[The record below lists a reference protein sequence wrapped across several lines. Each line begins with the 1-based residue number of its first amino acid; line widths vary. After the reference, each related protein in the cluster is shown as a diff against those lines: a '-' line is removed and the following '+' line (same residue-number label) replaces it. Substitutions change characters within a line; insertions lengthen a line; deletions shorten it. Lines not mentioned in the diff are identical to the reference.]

1 MYNYF
6 SLDTSWGLV
15 AYLGT
20 HNILPTVEDNAV
32 VVIAYDVVVHPEWE
46 PSTIR
51 NDIAIIRLQEPVQFS
66 GKYNNYQSEKNTKS
80 CPQ

>member
-1 MYNYF
+1 M
-6 SLDTSWGLV
+6 DTNWGLI

-20 HNILPTVEDNAV
+20 HNIPPTVEDNAV
-32 VVIAYDVVVHPEWE
+32 AVIAYDVVVHPEWE

-66 GKYNNYQSEKNTKS
+66 GKYNNIVDKYINNF
-80 CPQ
+80 